1 MNAAAMMDANM
12 SEEDRIKAMLK
23 MTDAQWQ
30 AQQEDMSHDT
40 RIGIAGQSKFT
51 KNIKIPEGEPP
62 HGYVCYRCKKKG
74 KLKLDHFREWCRA
87 NNLQA
92 IGFKLVRRTTTRHT
106 MGDHGPKG
114 PQESPSHD

>member
-1 MNAAAMMDANM
+1 MSGKPPATAKPSAAAKVNAAAMMDANM

-40 RIGIAGQSKFT
+40 RIGIAGQGKFT
-51 KNIKIPEGEPP
+51 KNIKVPEGEPP

-74 KLKLDHFREWCRA
+74 KLQFDFQSK
-87 NNLQA
+87 
-92 IGFKLVRRTTTRHT
+92 RR
-106 MGDHGPKG
+106 
-114 PQESPSHD
+114 